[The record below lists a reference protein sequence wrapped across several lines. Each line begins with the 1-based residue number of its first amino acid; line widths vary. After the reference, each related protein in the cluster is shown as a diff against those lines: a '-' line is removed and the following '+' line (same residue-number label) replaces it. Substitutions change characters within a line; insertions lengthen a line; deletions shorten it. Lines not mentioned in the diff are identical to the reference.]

1 MLDNDIL
8 KNYFQNKQYNKC
20 IELLKNKIA
29 SFVINQIQQKDSSIE
44 FTTIS
49 DLISTSEF
57 YLNDNSVA
65 TALFY
70 SLKQD
75 DELKQIELLLS
86 ICENNNIK

>member
-8 KNYFQNKQYNKC
+8 KNYFQTKQYNKC
-20 IELLKNKIA
+20 IELLKNKIT
-29 SFVINQIQQKDSSIE
+29 SFVINQIQQKDSS
-44 FTTIS
+44 T
-49 DLISTSEF
+49 EF

-70 SLKQD
+70 ALKQD

-86 ICENNNIK
+86 ICENSDIK

>member
-1 MLDNDIL
+1 M
-8 KNYFQNKQYNKC
+8 
-20 IELLKNKIA
+20 
-29 SFVINQIQQKDSSIE
+29 VKDSLFAASCCSILVVKGLGADFLLVLASIE

-70 SLKQD
+70 ALKQD

-86 ICENNNIK
+86 ICENSDIK

>member
-8 KNYFQNKQYNKC
+8 KNYFQTKQYNKC
-20 IELLKNKIA
+20 IELLKNKIT
-29 SFVINQIQQKDSSIE
+29 SFVINQIQQKDSRIE

-49 DLISTSEF
+49 DLLSTSEF
-57 YLNDNSVA
+57 YLNDHSVA

-70 SLKQD
+70 ALKQD

-86 ICENNNIK
+86 ICENSDIK